1 MLFNYLVFD
10 LPHDASEDEIRQAYL
25 ENVKKYPPEK
35 DPQQFRKLTQAYENI
50 RNNRVRIHNQLHPF
64 ENVSDCE
71 EKIFELSKVKPLKRR
86 RLGLLDLM
94 TAQKKAI
101 K

>member
-25 ENVKKYPPEK
+25 AKVKKYPPEK
-35 DPQQFRKLTQAYENI
+35 DPQQFRKLTQAFESIKNSRI
-50 RNNRVRIHNQLHPF
+50 RIHNQLHPF
-64 ENVSDCE
+64 ENISECE
-71 EKIFELSKVKPLKRR
+71 EKLFELAKVKPLKRLR
-86 RLGLLDLM
+86 MGLVDLM
-94 TAQKKAI
+94 KAQQKAF

>member
-10 LPHDASEDEIRQAYL
+10 LPHDATEDEIRQAYL

-35 DPQQFRKLTQAYENI
+35 DPQRFRKLTQAYEDI
-50 RNNRVRIHNQLHPF
+50 KNNRIRIHNQLHPF
-64 ENVSDCE
+64 ENISNSE
-71 EKIFELSKVKPLKRR
+71 EKLFELGKVKLLKRIR
-86 RLGLLDLM
+86 MGLLDLIN
-94 TAQKKAI
+94 AQEKAF